1 MKRTILA
8 LLMILSLLLASYAL
22 GEGDANIAVPVSMS
36 EFLDRYPDSETANE
50 DGSRTELYSGVTP
63 ELLDG
68 FVEFLRGKT
77 ARFLK
82 DQKEAATEEEAS
94 LMTGSIKVDRLKVT
108 LPFEY
113 NYSTGEMKI
122 TYPAGTYDERVRTA
136 QEQYE
141 KMAELASAGRYDE
154 AAQAYLLIP
163 SPEQFAPVAEL
174 IAGSDDLAHAI
185 RRSYLKIV
193 GGHVT
198 FGSYEQDGNLDNGPE
213 EIEWIVLETKDGKSL
228 LISRYVLDS
237 FVYHS
242 EYVPVTWE
250 TSTVRVWLNSSFL
263 SAAFSDAEQKAILS
277 VTVENGP
284 DQGYEEYETD
294 GGNSTADSV
303 FLLSYAEA
311 WQYFPSEEER
321 ICVPTAYATA
331 KGVWRNVGVS
341 ANGQN
346 PCAWWLRSP
355 GSLEGCACRVRSDGD
370 LGSSFA
376 DDADPGIRPVI
387 WVDLSADIF

>member
-8 LLMILSLLLASYAL
+8 LLMILSLLLASCAL
-22 GEGDANIAVPVSMS
+22 GDDGADIAVPVSMS
-36 EFLDRYPDSETANE
+36 EFLGRYPDSEASDDD
-50 DGSRTELYSGVTP
+50 DGRTELYSGVTP

-94 LMTGSIKVDRLKVT
+94 VMTGSIKVDRLKVT

-113 NYSTGEMKI
+113 NYGTGEMKI

-141 KMAELASAGRYDE
+141 KMADLASAGRYDE

-163 SPEQFAPVAEL
+163 APDQFAPVAEL
-174 IAGSDDLAHAI
+174 VAGSDDLAHAI

-198 FGSYEQDGNLDNGPE
+198 FGSYEQDDNLDNGPE
-213 EIEWIVLETKDGKSL
+213 EIEWIVLDTKDGKSL
-228 LISRYVLDS
+228 LISRYVLDAG
-237 FVYHS
+237 VYHS
-242 EYVPVTWE
+242 DYVPVTWE
-250 TSTVRVWLNSSFL
+250 TSSLRAWLNSDFL
-263 SAAFSDAEQKAILS
+263 GAAFSSEEQKAILS

-284 DQGYEEYETD
+284 DQGYVEYETD
-294 GGNSTADSV
+294 GGNSTDDSV
-303 FLLSYAEA
+303 FLLSYGET
-311 WQYFPSEEER
+311 WQYFSSEEER
-321 ICVPTAYATA
+321 LCVPTAYAA
-331 KGVWRNVGVS
+331 GRGVWRNVGVS
-341 ANGQN
+341 TDGQN
-346 PCAWWLRSP
+346 PCSWWLRSP
-355 GSLEGCACRVRSDGD
+355 GSLEGCACRVRTDGD

-376 DDADPGIRPVI
+376 DDRDPGIRPVI